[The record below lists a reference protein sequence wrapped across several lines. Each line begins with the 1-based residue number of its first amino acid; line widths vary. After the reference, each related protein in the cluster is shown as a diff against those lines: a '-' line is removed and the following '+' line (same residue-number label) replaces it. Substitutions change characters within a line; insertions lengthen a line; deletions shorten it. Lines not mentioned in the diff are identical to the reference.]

1 MDLHASQIQGFFDLP
16 VDNLY
21 AEPRVAAWI
30 KGSTNGQKNIPNWEN
45 AVIVRC
51 LIKTGSRFFFYFEL
65 ARKSKRPYEISRVS
79 LSPRL
84 TFLNEQDLNFLS
96 LCFSPDAGGAKRV
109 TSLSDKLQ
117 LDFALIHKERKK
129 ANEVDRM
136 VLVGDV
142 SGRDAILVDDIADT
156 CGNLHV
162 FLIAFISTLVMYK
175 FLYRGGRYRV
185 QAKFGRCTL

>member
-1 MDLHASQIQGFFDLP
+1 MLTTCGCDHVITMDLHASQIQGFFDLP

-30 KGSTNGQKNIPNWEN
+30 KGSTNGQKNIPDWEN
-45 AVIVRC
+45 AVIVRY
-51 LIKTGSRFFFYFEL
+51 LVNIPGIGIFL
-65 ARKSKRPYEISRVS
+65 QGISKKNI
-79 LSPRL
+79 
-84 TFLNEQDLNFLS
+84 
-96 LCFSPDAGGAKRV
+96 FSPDAGGAKRV

-162 FLIAFISTLVMYK
+162 F
-175 FLYRGGRYRV
+175 
-185 QAKFGRCTL
+185 

>member
-1 MDLHASQIQGFFDLP
+1 MLTTCGCDHVITMDLHASQIQGFFDLP

-30 KGSTNGQKNIPNWEN
+30 KGSTNGQKNIPDWEN
-45 AVIVRC
+45 AVIVRY
-51 LIKTGSRFFFYFEL
+51 L
-65 ARKSKRPYEISRVS
+65 VDS
-79 LSPRL
+79 LQLPLNRNFPPRNL
-84 TFLNEQDLNFLS
+84 EKNI
-96 LCFSPDAGGAKRV
+96 FSPDAGGAKRV

-162 FLIAFISTLVMYK
+162 F
-175 FLYRGGRYRV
+175 
-185 QAKFGRCTL
+185 

>member
-1 MDLHASQIQGFFDLP
+1 MLTTCGCDHVITMDLHASQIQGFFDLP

-30 KGSTNGQKNIPNWEN
+30 KGSTNGQKNIPDWEN

-51 LIKTGSRFFFYFEL
+51 KMNRGSRLFFLFWPRAKISKTIWDFKNFSISEIFYRIF
-65 ARKSKRPYEISRVS
+65 
-79 LSPRL
+79 
-84 TFLNEQDLNFLS
+84 
-96 LCFSPDAGGAKRV
+96 FSPDAGGAKRV

-162 FLIAFISTLVMYK
+162 FRWNF
-175 FLYRGGRYRV
+175 FNPH
-185 QAKFGRCTL
+185 F

>member
-1 MDLHASQIQGFFDLP
+1 MDQRIDKWTEKYSRLGECSHRQVPSEYPWNRNFP
-16 VDNLY
+16 PRNL
-21 AEPRVAAWI
+21 E
-30 KGSTNGQKNIPNWEN
+30 KNI
-45 AVIVRC
+45 
-51 LIKTGSRFFFYFEL
+51 
-65 ARKSKRPYEISRVS
+65 
-79 LSPRL
+79 
-84 TFLNEQDLNFLS
+84 
-96 LCFSPDAGGAKRV
+96 FSPDAGGAKRV

-162 FLIAFISTLVMYK
+162 F
-175 FLYRGGRYRV
+175 
-185 QAKFGRCTL
+185 